1 MILENPIENLR
12 KVLEYIAG
20 YLLNWKHW
28 QSLVLYCVG

>member
-28 QSLVLYCVG
+28 